1 MPGKTKMGKKLNTT
15 TEPGR
20 GNQITNDP
28 INPEPSKANTKKVYD
43 PKTRVTY
50 LVDKNTGRQFAA
62 SYPGPKFRPKLTKG
76 AR

>member
-1 MPGKTKMGKKLNTT
+1 MAYGKTKMGKKMNTT
-15 TEPGR
+15 TEPGDGKR
-20 GNQITNDP
+20 MDIDP
-28 INPEPSKANTKKVYD
+28 NPQPSKANTKKVYD

-62 SYPGPKFRPKLTKG
+62 SVPGPKFRPKLPRG